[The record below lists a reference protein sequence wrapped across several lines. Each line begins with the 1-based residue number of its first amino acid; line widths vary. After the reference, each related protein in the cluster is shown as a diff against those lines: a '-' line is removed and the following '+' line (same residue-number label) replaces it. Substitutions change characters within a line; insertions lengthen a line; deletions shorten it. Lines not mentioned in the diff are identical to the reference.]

1 MFLCLKFLEILI
13 IKLIKYFFRKWNW
26 KSVFEEFEEAP
37 TEDFHVEFDK
47 NIFYK
52 LKYNVLYFN
61 HKTIIYIYKIG
72 N

>member
-1 MFLCLKFLEILI
+1 MYFLE
-13 IKLIKYFFRKWNW
+13 KWNW